1 MAVTCKN
8 CGRPVKFDPDT
19 QRVSC
24 DYCGS
29 KFVPET
35 IEEYGK
41 DVLEQIEPS
50 SIPDLYMDSYVYICS
65 SCGGQI
71 IINGTESSTSCV
83 YCGGSSIVFNRII
96 KQKRPQF
103 IIPFKVTKEE
113 ALDAIKDKLGKGLLV
128 PREIKHFK
136 QEDVRGIYIPY
147 WIVDADHYGTVAIE
161 GVVTNG
167 RTAKSVY
174 YARSGFMKVHDLPI
188 DASDALSNESS
199 ERLEPF
205 NLNAMKPFNESYLL
219 GFYSNIS
226 DITYRSISDL
236 VNKRAQ
242 SIFEEHAKNGV
253 ESDREPTILSSSHET
268 EIDYNSLRYAMFPAW
283 FVSYR
288 FKGQYNTIL
297 VNGETGKVVC
307 GVPWNRNLV
316 ASIYVVLS
324 VILTILSF
332 FFARAILVA
341 AAEQGKMDNDYRMLI
356 YVIGIFIGGSIF
368 ALKTGYTEIRKLI
381 RSLNLA
387 QDVATYNFMKRR
399 QG

>member
-1 MAVTCKN
+1 MAVTCKY

-19 QRVSC
+19 QKVSC

-29 KFVPET
+29 IFVPES
-35 IEEYGK
+35 IDEYGK
-41 DVLEQIEPS
+41 EVLERIEPS
-50 SIPDLYMDSYVYICS
+50 PIPELYMDSYVYSCS

-83 YCGGSSIVFNRII
+83 YCGGSSIVFSRII
-96 KQKRPQF
+96 KQKRPQY

-113 ALDAIKDKLGKGLLV
+113 ALNEIKDKLGKGRFI

-147 WIVDADHYGTVAIE
+147 WIVNADHYGSVAIE
-161 GVVTNG
+161 GAVTNG
-167 RTAKSVY
+167 RTTKSVY
-174 YARSGFMKVHDLPI
+174 YARSGFLKIHDLPI
-188 DASDALSNESS
+188 EASSSLSNDSS

-205 NLNAMKPFNESYLL
+205 NMNAMKPFNDSYLL

-226 DITYRSISDL
+226 DITYRDVIDL
-236 VNKRAQ
+236 VNKRAR
-242 SIFEEHAKNGV
+242 SIFEEHAKSGV

-288 FKGQYNTIL
+288 FKGQHNTIL

-316 ASIYVVLS
+316 KSLYALLFVVL
-324 VILTILSF
+324 TIISF
-332 FFARAILVA
+332 FFVKAILTSSL
-341 AAEQGKMDNDYRMLI
+341 ELGKLENDYRVFIGM
-356 YVIGIFIGGSIF
+356 IGIFIGVSIF
-368 ALKTGYTEIRKLI
+368 ALKTGYSAIKKVI
-381 RSLNLA
+381 RSLNLT